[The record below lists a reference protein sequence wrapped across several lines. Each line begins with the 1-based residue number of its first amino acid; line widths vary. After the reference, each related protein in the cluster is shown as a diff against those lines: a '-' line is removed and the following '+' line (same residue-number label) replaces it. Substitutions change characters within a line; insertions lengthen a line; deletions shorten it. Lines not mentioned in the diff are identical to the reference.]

1 MLSEENSI
9 LFANSID
16 RISDEDKKFRDLLEV
31 GSVIEAVKIEPVLN
45 CKSWSSCVVK
55 QKSSDNKIK
64 ISFENDSQIYD
75 REIGIYAPDISEISE
90 KSKSDQEF
98 RDSLKVGDFV
108 DCYDST
114 KFWYAS
120 TIVGID
126 TREF

>member
-1 MLSEENSI
+1 VLSEENSI